1 MDLPFPVVLFGHV
14 KTEQA
19 NQTDTT
25 RKTDGAESQIVG
37 YRTYV
42 YVWVALLLLL
52 GMTIAAAKVYFSKY
66 SVLINLLIA
75 SVKAVLVLVFFM
87 HLKYEGRFL
96 KGLVLLTLLVLTS
109 IIGLTFSDVWF
120 R

>member
-1 MDLPFPVVLFGHV
+1 MNTQRV
-14 KTEQA
+14 
-19 NQTDTT
+19 NQMETIRRTD
-25 RKTDGAESQIVG
+25 RAEPHIAG

-42 YVWVALLLLL
+42 YVWVALLILL
-52 GMTIAAAKVYFSKY
+52 GLTIVAAKIYFSKY

-75 SVKAVLVLVFFM
+75 SVKAALVLVFFM

-96 KGLVLLTLLVLTS
+96 KGLVLLTLAVLTA